1 MVATAR
7 PAATILRVD
16 FIAFSFFS
24 SITEMKSETN
34 RDLIDYK
41 IRFPEA
47 HFNLFRFISI
57 NKFIEST

>member
-16 FIAFSFFS
+16 FIALSFFS

-34 RDLIDYK
+34 RNLIDYNDMFS
-41 IRFPEA
+41 RSVFQ
-47 HFNLFRFISI
+47 LISI
-57 NKFIEST
+57 YFDK

>member
-34 RDLIDYK
+34 RNLIDYNDMFS
-41 IRFPEA
+41 RSVFQ
-47 HFNLFRFISI
+47 LISI
-57 NKFIEST
+57 YFDK

>member
-7 PAATILRVD
+7 PAATILRVG

-34 RDLIDYK
+34 RNLIDYNDMFS
-41 IRFPEA
+41 RSVFQ
-47 HFNLFRFISI
+47 LISI
-57 NKFIEST
+57 YFDK

>member
-34 RDLIDYK
+34 RNLIDYNDNV
-41 IRFPEA
+41 FPKRISTY
-47 HFNLFRFISI
+47 FDLFR
-57 NKFIEST
+57 